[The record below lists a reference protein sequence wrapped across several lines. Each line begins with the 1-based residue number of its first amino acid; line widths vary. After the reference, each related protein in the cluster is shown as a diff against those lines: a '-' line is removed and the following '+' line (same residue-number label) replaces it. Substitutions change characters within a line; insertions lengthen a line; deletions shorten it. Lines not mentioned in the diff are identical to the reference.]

1 MDEITYSFKF
11 PSSEAG
17 ENVKA
22 LAAEFQIEMP
32 EALAYQFT
40 GLLTALVDEQKHES
54 IDQEAWLNVAMQAV
68 VRDGLLAFP
77 LIEEIYING
86 FSHGR

>member
-1 MDEITYSFKF
+1 MEINYSFKF
-11 PSSEAG
+11 PSSEAV

-22 LAAEFQIEMP
+22 LAATLQLEMP
-32 EALAYQFT
+32 EGLAYQFT
-40 GLLTALVDEQKHES
+40 GLLTALGDEQKHES
-54 IDQEAWLNVAMQAV
+54 IDQEAWLNTAMQAV